1 MSLLILGRGLERG
14 VLLAD
19 ILPGL
24 EAAGQV
30 SDICAE
36 VRDGHAQLLHCVQ
49 VADRHCAVLQ
59 GVEVHG
65 DRERDAALV
74 CACVA
79 LADRLA

>member
-1 MSLLILGRGLERG
+1 
-14 VLLAD
+14 
-19 ILPGL
+19 
-24 EAAGQV
+24 V

-59 GVEVHG
+59 GVEVNG

-79 LADRLA
+79 LANCLA